1 MKVVSIGKGMNRIIV
16 RSREK
21 RARLS
26 IIPEVI
32 VDGNRVIFPD
42 WLLGNIKIII
52 EPSKKKKK
60 PNIVQDNLL

>member
-32 VDGNRVIFPD
+32 VEGNRVIFPD

-60 PNIVQDNLL
+60 PNIVQSNLL